1 MLKNK
6 KKNGEGQYLIIQRFS
21 DNTEKIQSIKGI
33 WVLNNLST
41 GVITYEN
48 GTQKRILNNITL
60 ARSKKHIMTYER
72 NKTIHL

>member
-33 WVLNNLST
+33 WILNNLST
-41 GVITYEN
+41 GVITYDN
-48 GTQKRILNNITL
+48 GT
-60 ARSKKHIMTYER
+60 
-72 NKTIHL
+72 

>member
-41 GVITYEN
+41 GVITYDN